1 MPIRRRIVAGYDGSP
16 AAAAAVRFAAAEAA
30 GDGGILRLLHAQLER
45 AAYALLVPPGVVRD
59 AAAEAWRLVDA
70 AAEALRRDHPGL
82 DVRATVVAGKAASA
96 LIRASRSA
104 DVLVLGRT
112 LRGAPAPPP
121 GRRIS
126 AGATAARVMEYT
138 SCPVMVVGADAPPP
152 GEARGRPVLL
162 GLDPAASSSPAV
174 TYAFEAAR
182 RRGTSLRVCFVQRPD
197 GGSWP
202 DDADTRR
209 ALSEALAAWRVA
221 FADVPV
227 AVDVLPGL
235 DPAARL
241 LDASADAAL
250 VVVGDRDPGAPATG
264 GPHRVP
270 DVLTR
275 NAACPVTVV
284 RAARRPALRP
294 VPTG

>member
-1 MPIRRRIVAGYDGSP
+1 MLTRRRIVAGYDGSP
-16 AAAAAVRFAAAEAA
+16 AAAAAARFAAAEAA
-30 GDGGILRLLHAQLER
+30 ADGGLLRLLHAELER
-45 AAYALLVPPGVVRD
+45 AAYALLVPPGVVLD
-59 AAAEAWRLVDA
+59 ATDEAWRLVDG
-70 AAEALRRDHPGL
+70 AAEALRREHPGL
-82 DVRATVVAGKAASA
+82 DVRATVVDGKAASA

-104 DVLVLGRT
+104 DLLVLGRT
-112 LRGAPAPPP
+112 VRGAPASPP
-121 GRRIS
+121 GRRLP
-126 AGATAARVMEYT
+126 AGATAARVMAYAG
-138 SCPVMVVGADAPPP
+138 CPVMLVGADTPPP

-209 ALSEALAAWRVA
+209 ALSETLAAWRVE
-221 FADVPV
+221 FPDVPV
-227 AVDVLPGL
+227 ALDVLPGL

-264 GPHRVP
+264 WPQRVP

-284 RAARRPALRP
+284 RPARHPALRP